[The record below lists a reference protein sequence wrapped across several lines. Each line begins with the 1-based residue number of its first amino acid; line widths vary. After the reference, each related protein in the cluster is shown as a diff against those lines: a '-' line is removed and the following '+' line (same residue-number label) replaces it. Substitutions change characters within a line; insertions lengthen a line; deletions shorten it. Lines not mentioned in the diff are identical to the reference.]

1 MRYVIGVDGGGTK
14 TEAVAYS
21 LEGDIINSA
30 ITGYGNLLNG
40 KEEGLKN
47 IVESIKFI
55 VDKLGIENLQ
65 GIYLGIAGSEVGNN
79 NEIIKEEVKSKFNVE
94 TIVMNDSE
102 LALKALLKGE
112 DGILTIAGTGSIA
125 FGINGNIQWKAG
137 GWGNLLGDEG
147 SAYKIAID
155 GIKNMIYE
163 NDNSLEL
170 SEMSKAILEYLDL
183 SRPDDIIGFVYSS
196 TKDEIA
202 NLAQIVSKF
211 AEEGNEIANKILV
224 TEAVDLAKST
234 EQVFKRLKF
243 EKCSIGLVGGVVRKS
258 RIFREA
264 FEEYLNK
271 NINVI
276 SFVDDKVSPAKGGYY
291 IFKKNNLQKVVF

>member
-1 MRYVIGVDGGGTK
+1 MKYIIGVDGGGTK
-14 TEAVAYS
+14 TEAVAYN
-21 LEGDIINSA
+21 LEGDIIKSSL
-30 ITGYGNLLNG
+30 TGYGNLLNG

-47 IVESIKFI
+47 IVEAIDNI

-125 FGINGNIQWKAG
+125 FGINGDVQWKAG

-147 SAYKIAID
+147 SAYKIAIE
-155 GIKNMIYE
+155 GLKNMIYE

-170 SEMSKAILEYLDL
+170 SGMSKAILEYLGI
-183 SRPDDIIGFVYSS
+183 SKPDDIIGFVYSS

-202 NLAQIVSKF
+202 KLAQIVSKF
-211 AEEGNEIANKILV
+211 AEEGNEVANKILV
-224 TEAVDLAKST
+224 IEAINLAKST

-243 EKCSIGLVGGVVRKS
+243 EKCSVGLVGGVIRKS

-264 FEEYLNK
+264 FENYLNK

-276 SFVDDKVSPAKGGYY
+276 SFIDDKVSPAKGGYY
-291 IFKKNNLQKVVF
+291 IFKKTNYKK